1 MEYIH
6 QQFNIYRMD
15 FCIDF
20 SQLSFIPKLEKQLQ
34 ESPNSLKMAT
44 GKLFHFLLSFHVL
57 RNPNIQD
64 RGG

>member
-1 MEYIH
+1 
-6 QQFNIYRMD
+6 MD